1 VNTIALIARELLG
14 LFIDDGSFAVAII
27 LVVTLSA
34 LAAGVD
40 APPLVTGGVLL
51 FGCFV
56 VVLENISRTTRKRR

>member
-1 VNTIALIARELLG
+1 MSRIAFIARELLG

-27 LVVTLSA
+27 LVVVVST

-40 APPLVTGGVLL
+40 APPLVTGGFLL

-56 VVLENISRTTRKRR
+56 VVLENISRTTRKRP